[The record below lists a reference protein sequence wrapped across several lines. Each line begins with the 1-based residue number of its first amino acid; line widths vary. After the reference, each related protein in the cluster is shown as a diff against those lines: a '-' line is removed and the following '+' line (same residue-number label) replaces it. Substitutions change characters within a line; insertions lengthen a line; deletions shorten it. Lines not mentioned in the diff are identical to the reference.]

1 MSLNNVD
8 IPEFVILV
16 NREKIRELIY
26 KFDKVFINSVIK
38 NENFSNTLDKIVN
51 HGIVICAMKKE
62 RIVGYCAFYMN
73 DFESNTIYISLL
85 AVDDNWQGKHI
96 GTNIIEYIKKL
107 GRINGFE
114 KIRLEV
120 NNSNITGIKFYKN
133 NNFYFGGQASKN
145 SNYMELLL

>member
-1 MSLNNVD
+1 MD
-8 IPEFVILV
+8 IPEFMILV

-38 NENFSNTLDKIVN
+38 NENFLNTLDKIVN

-96 GTNIIEYIKKL
+96 GTNIIDYIKKL

>member
-1 MSLNNVD
+1 MD

-26 KFDKVFINSVIK
+26 KFDKVFINSVTQ
-38 NENFSNTLDKIVN
+38 NDNFLNTLDKIVN
-51 HGIVICAMKKE
+51 HGIVLCAIQKE
-62 RIVGYCAFYMN
+62 QIVGYCAFYMN

-96 GTNIIEYIKKL
+96 GTNIIDYIKKL

-120 NNSNITGIKFYKN
+120 KNNNNKGIKFYRN
-133 NNFYFGGQASKN
+133 NNFNVEGEASED